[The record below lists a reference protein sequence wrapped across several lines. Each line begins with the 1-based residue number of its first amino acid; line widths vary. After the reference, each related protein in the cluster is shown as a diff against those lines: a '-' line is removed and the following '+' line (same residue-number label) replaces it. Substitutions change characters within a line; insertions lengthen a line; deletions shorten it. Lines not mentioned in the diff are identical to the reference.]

1 MQINVVRNAK
11 RNIVFGAIN
20 KIIVLLCPFVERQ
33 FVITI
38 LGAEY
43 LGLGS
48 LYTSVISVLSLSEL
62 GFSSAMVY
70 NMYKPVAEGDTKRI
84 NSLLNYYR
92 SVYRIIGFV
101 VLAFGF
107 AIIPFLP
114 LLIKG
119 SHPES
124 INLTKL
130 YLIFLANAATS
141 YFLFA
146 YLTSII
152 VVHQRDDINSIINS
166 GIKIGLTATQ
176 IVVLYATRNYYL
188 FSLVM
193 LAFTVLSNLLT
204 AWRVKTL
211 FPQYRPEGEIDP
223 VDKASI
229 KKLVAGTFV
238 QQACAVTRN
247 SLDNICISA
256 FLGLTLTAIYNNYY
270 IVMNGVSS
278 FVRLIAVSFT
288 GGVGNH
294 VARKS
299 VSENYQEM
307 KSLDFIY
314 LWVSGWCVCCLL
326 CLYQPFMKLWMGS
339 EMLLSFST
347 VVLFC
352 IYFFLLKLGDIR
364 TLYSSANGL
373 WWEQRFRAIGE
384 TVLNLVLNIILGKH
398 FGIKGIILATM
409 ISLFLCNYLWSVEI
423 TFRLYFSMKKRKD
436 YYSYQSKFAITTV
449 LIAVITYVICICVPS
464 TGAITQLA
472 LRTTIC
478 IIVPNLIYYVIFRD
492 TEQFRFLLTR
502 LLRGAKQR

>member
-1 MQINVVRNAK
+1 MQINVIHNAK
-11 RNIVFGAIN
+11 RNIIFGAIN

-33 FVITI
+33 FIIKI

-119 SHPES
+119 SYPES

-130 YLIFLANAATS
+130 YLIFLLNAAIS

-166 GIKIGLTATQ
+166 GIKIGLTVTQ

-211 FPQYRPEGEIDP
+211 FPQYSPEGEIDP
-223 VDKASI
+223 IDKASI

-238 QQACAVTRN
+238 QQACMVTRN
-247 SLDNICISA
+247 SLDSICVSA

-314 LWVSGWCVCCLL
+314 LWISGWCVCCLL

-373 WWEQRFRAIGE
+373 WWEQRYRAIGE
-384 TVLNLVLNIILGKH
+384 TVLNLVLNIIFGKH

-409 ISLFLCNYLWSVEI
+409 ISLFLCNYLWSVDI
-423 TFRLYFSMKKRKD
+423 VFKQYFSRTRKTD
-436 YYSYQSKFAITTV
+436 YYYYQGIFS
-449 LIAVITYVICICVPS
+449 VITIPTAVVTYKLCN
-464 TGAITQLA
+464 A
-472 LRTTIC
+472 LSSDNLYLVLVYRAAVC
-478 IIVPNLIYYVIFRD
+478 ALLPNLSYYLFYKNSK
-492 TEQFRFLLTR
+492 QFILL
-502 LLRGAKQR
+502 KQRIMQGVFR